1 MLNELLLTS
10 EKRQTL
16 SKLGIGDKATECLL
30 TCKYDELYTLN
41 PELAGE
47 ATYSVYNYLHRVFV
61 GLSSKLIGDVSYLE
75 YIPGFIDNFLKLQT
89 EKSVGFDQ
97 TEILI
102 LALHGLFGMFL
113 KENWTGKSYLFVN
126 AEIWYQEE
134 RVFKN
139 DPEYI
144 EKYNAK
150 MNNIDCASLP
160 KEWLDLAAASKLSV
174 GDLNGATFAV
184 YKDKEFVKG
193 CHPLIF
199 AEHMVINGEEC
210 YHSLKLINYY
220 LLIKQACQVATSPHP
235 EPNHARFGRPVLL
248 PSRARGSVGLPPRA
262 DDDLPDGGAQENCDG
277 QLRVRVFEV
286 SLGFK
291 QI

>member
-16 SKLGIGDKATECLL
+16 SKMGITDRATECLL
-30 TCKYDELYTLN
+30 TCQYDQLYTLN
-41 PELAGE
+41 PEIAE
-47 ATYSVYNYLHRVFV
+47 DATYSVYNFLHRVFV
-61 GLSSKLIGDVSYLE
+61 ALSSKLIGDVSYLE
-75 YIPGFIDNFLKLQT
+75 ALPGFIDNFLKLT
-89 EKSVGFDQ
+89 NEKSAGFGQ

-102 LALHGLFGMFL
+102 MALHGLFGIFL

-150 MNNIDCASLP
+150 MNNIDCASLR
-160 KEWLDLAAASKLSV
+160 KDWLDLASASRLSV
-174 GDLNGATFAV
+174 EDLAKATFSV
-184 YKDKEFVKG
+184 YKDKEYVKG

-220 LLIKQACQVATSPHP
+220 LIIKRVCQVSTPSQSEPHHP
-235 EPNHARFGRPVLL
+235 GFGRPVLL
-248 PSRARGSVGLPPRA
+248 PPRARGASGLPPRP
-262 DDDLPDGGAQENCDG
+262 DDDLPD
-277 QLRVRVFEV
+277 
-286 SLGFK
+286 
-291 QI
+291 